1 MPHRRPR
8 RPRPDADALVSVQGL
23 AMGLAGGER
32 TTSEVLEAIC
42 AATGRLKATALDVSP
57 GRRAARLDGT
67 ARLDP
72 DLAAVIMRDY
82 STPDR
87 MPPVVMAPRMRPRSL
102 DHFTRYTP
110 WEEMR
115 ATSFYA
121 DFWVPSRVEH
131 AGIALFPL
139 AGGGATL
146 VSLGC
151 DAGAEYFD
159 AAETRWLTAALSA
172 FAAGSAL
179 RLALEDARAAADL
192 APGADVVLLLDPVGA
207 ILRAS
212 PAAEALLDE
221 GAVLR
226 RRGRGVDAA
235 RAEAAPR
242 LRAAVV
248 AATCGA
254 TVRVSLPGGPVPLG
268 AEVSPGPR
276 YQGQAS
282 VLLAARTPR
291 PPEWGHAS
299 LRAAFDLTPREAD
312 VALGLARGLTPAEI
326 AGRHGLRPDSVRHY
340 LKRVLAKTGTHS
352 QAQLVAR
359 LLAPPGLG
367 GGPDAA

>member
-1 MPHRRPR
+1 MPHLRHHRAQ
-8 RPRPDADALVSVQGL
+8 PDADALVAVQAL
-23 AMGLAGGER
+23 AMGLAEGEHA
-32 TTSEVLEAIC
+32 TSEVLGAIC
-42 AATGRLKATALDVSP
+42 AAVGRTKATAIDVSP

-72 DLAAVIMRDY
+72 DLVAVIERDY
-82 STPDR
+82 STPDQL
-87 MPPVVMAPRMRPRSL
+87 PPVAIAPRMQPRSL
-102 DHFTRYTP
+102 DHFTRYTS
-110 WEEMR
+110 WEEIR
-115 ATSFYA
+115 ATPFYA
-121 DFWVPSRVEH
+121 DFWAPSRVEH
-131 AGIALFPL
+131 AGIVLFPL

-146 VSLGC
+146 ISLGC

-159 AAETRWLTAALSA
+159 AAETRWLLAATSA
-172 FAAGSAL
+172 FAAGAAL

-192 APGADVVLLLDPVGA
+192 APGADVVLLLDPLGA
-207 ILRAS
+207 ILKAS

-235 RAEAAPR
+235 CAEAAPR

-254 TVRVSLPGGPVPLG
+254 TVRVALPGGTVPLR

-276 YQGQAS
+276 YRGQAS
-282 VLLAARTPR
+282 VLVAARTPR
-291 PPEWGHAS
+291 PPKWCHAS

-326 AGRHGLRPDSVRHY
+326 AARCGLQPASVRHY
-340 LKRVLAKTGTHS
+340 LKRVLAKTDTRS

-359 LLAPPGLG
+359 LLAPHGLPVGPGTS
-367 GGPDAA
+367 

>member
-1 MPHRRPR
+1 MPHLRPR
-8 RPRPDADALVSVQGL
+8 RPRPDADALVAVQGL
-23 AMGLAGGER
+23 AMGLAEGER

-42 AATGRLKATALDVSP
+42 AATGRLKATAQDVSP
-57 GRRAARLDGT
+57 CRRAGRLNGT
-67 ARLDP
+67 ARLAP
-72 DLAAVIMRDY
+72 DVVTRIERDY
-82 STPDR
+82 ATPDR
-87 MPPVVMAPRMRPRSL
+87 QPALGAARRLRPRTL
-102 DHFTRYTP
+102 EHFTRYTS
-110 WEEMR
+110 WEEVR
-115 ATSFYA
+115 ASPFYA
-121 DFWVPSRVEH
+121 DVWAPSRIEH
-131 AGIALFPL
+131 AGSILFPH

-146 VSLGC
+146 VSLGR
-151 DAGAEYFD
+151 DTGAEHLD

-172 FAAGSAL
+172 FAAGGAL

-192 APGADVVLLLDPVGA
+192 APGADVVLLLDPGGA

-276 YQGQAS
+276 YRGRAS
-282 VLLAARTPR
+282 VLVAARTPR

-312 VALGLARGLTPAEI
+312 VALGLAHGLTPAEI
-326 AGRHGLRPDSVRHY
+326 AGRRGLRPDSVRHY
-340 LKRVLAKTGTHS
+340 LKRVLAKTDTRS

-359 LLAPPGLG
+359 LLAPRGLG
-367 GGPDAA
+367 GGPDAS